1 MEIVGKILIGCM
13 AAIFLAVTGVS
24 VVLGNTDETNANH
37 YLDSVSKVVIESNY
51 NPGVIAE
58 CCTDAEERG
67 YVLQIEVYGN
77 DKPGAK
83 KYAQV
88 KLTYT
93 YSMNL
98 FRYEK
103 QKTLEKIV

>member
-13 AAIFLAVTGVS
+13 AALFMAAIGVS
-24 VVLGNTDETNANH
+24 IVLGNTDETNANH
-37 YLDSVSKVVIESNY
+37 YLNSISKVIMESNY
-51 NPGVIAE
+51 NPAVIEE
-58 CCTDAEERG
+58 CCTNAEEKG
-67 YVLQIEVYGN
+67 YNLQIEIYGK
-77 DKPGAK
+77 DKPGTK

-98 FRYEK
+98 FRYKK
-103 QKTLEKIV
+103 QKTLEIIV